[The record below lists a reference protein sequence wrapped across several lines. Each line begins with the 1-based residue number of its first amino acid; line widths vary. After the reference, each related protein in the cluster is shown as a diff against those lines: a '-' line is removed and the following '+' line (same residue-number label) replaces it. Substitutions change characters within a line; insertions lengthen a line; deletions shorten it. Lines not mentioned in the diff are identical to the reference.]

1 MQNIKIAVIPVAGRG
16 NRLGELGKETPKCLL
31 DLNGKPLLQYIV
43 NNIRKAGVEKIY
55 LKSIYQKEKF
65 QEFASGKEIE
75 FIDTIKKESELGN
88 IWCDM
93 NLEGDILF
101 CVGDVINDVDI
112 KDLYKFHLKN
122 KSDFT
127 IVSKKIQYKIPKGVM
142 KISNKKLT
150 EYMEK
155 PNVNINMAIGTFIIK
170 GELFKLVPNN
180 KRYNIPDF
188 INDMLKLD
196 KRVFVYDYYG
206 EFISIDTLQ
215 DYEEAQRRILT
226 WHQD

>member
-93 NLEGDILF
+93 NL
-101 CVGDVINDVDI
+101 
-112 KDLYKFHLKN
+112 
-122 KSDFT
+122 
-127 IVSKKIQYKIPKGVM
+127 
-142 KISNKKLT
+142 
-150 EYMEK
+150 
-155 PNVNINMAIGTFIIK
+155 
-170 GELFKLVPNN
+170 
-180 KRYNIPDF
+180 
-188 INDMLKLD
+188 
-196 KRVFVYDYYG
+196 
-206 EFISIDTLQ
+206 
-215 DYEEAQRRILT
+215 
-226 WHQD
+226 